1 MHPMKFVQSSE
12 IVQRKVKLGGIRTFF
27 REMEEKEIN
36 VLDPKNQSGGGGG
49 EGFQKEELIQSK
61 TKENKSTS
69 CD

>member
-49 EGFQKEELIQSK
+49 RDSRRR
-61 TKENKSTS
+61 N
-69 CD
+69 